1 MLHLQDMCQNHKTAK
16 LLFMVATSNPGPSS
30 SADSQANLIMLTVK
44 NNLLEDM
51 LSGSRVH
58 ALDNKKFPFSPNFPS
73 GKVQL
78 KLLFNF
84 FSTLV
89 YITFV
94 TLC

>member
-58 ALDNKKFPFSPNFPS
+58 ALDNKSFLSLPISQVVKFNKNYFLTSF
-73 GKVQL
+73 QH
-78 KLLFNF
+78 
-84 FSTLV
+84 
-89 YITFV
+89 
-94 TLC
+94 